1 MNIAGI
7 TRKLGVCATVLAVT
21 AVGIQAPAMA
31 DIVDTPML
39 ALQADMQMQ
48 RDDVRV
54 LLARDDVRAS
64 LLGYGVSPADM
75 DARINSLTQSELLQI
90 QNQLD
95 SLPAGSSAVGLV
107 LGVILIFVLL
117 DVLGATDVFPR
128 I

>member
-1 MNIAGI
+1 MNISRI
-7 TRKLGVCATVLAVT
+7 TRKLGVCATLLAVT
-21 AVGIQAPAMA
+21 TVGIQAPAMA

-54 LLARDDVRAS
+54 LMARDDVRAA

-75 DARINSLTQSELLQI
+75 DSRINSLTQSELLQI

-95 SLPAGSSAVGLV
+95 ALPAGSSAVGLV